1 MDIPSYDPTDQGN
14 EPGNGPLRVGG
25 QTTSLA
31 NASGENKDL
40 PSTRSKAA
48 KRQVLATTRAR
59 DLWAGQDAMHAK
71 TTAYLPKHPA
81 EDAADYGNR
90 LRRSVFH
97 NYYRR
102 AIEGMVGLVYR
113 VDPKLGEDVPSQI
126 VSMWEDIDLA
136 GTHGDVFCR
145 DISTDAMVVGHAAIL
160 VEFPATG
167 GTQTTADEMRDTR
180 PYFVPILKENILSW
194 RSSVDAG
201 ATVLDQVVLYEEH
214 VVPDGLFGEKEQK
227 RYRVLRRENGVVRF
241 DVLEITEDKRVVE
254 VPDESGEYRNQT
266 QIPLA
271 EVPTS
276 GRRGLFDS
284 APPLNDV
291 APLNVAYYQ
300 KYSDLTEA
308 EHKTVPFLFTAG
320 IPSTDENGDPINA
333 VAVGPNTWLNSSDS
347 SAKAEYVAHRGEAI
361 KDQKATLD
369 ELKGDIASLSLA
381 MLSPQKRQA
390 ETATAKRLDKA
401 QSDSAL
407 AVTARAWQDAFERAL
422 GFMANYLN
430 LDAGGSIEVNR
441 DFEGLVMEAEV
452 MRAYAELVKAGFP
465 ARLALDMLQRG
476 GRIAED
482 VDLDELEMEIMAN
495 EAARA
500 EQQAMEEAERL
511 AEIED
516 AA

>member
-1 MDIPSYDPTDQGN
+1 MDTPSYDPTNYGN
-14 EPGNGPLRVGG
+14 EPGTGPLRAGG
-25 QTTSLA
+25 QLSSLA
-31 NASGENKDL
+31 NATGEDKNL
-40 PSTRSKAA
+40 PSTLSKAA
-48 KRQVLATTRAR
+48 KRQVHAATRAR
-59 DLWAGQDAMHAK
+59 DLWEGQDAMHAK

-81 EDAADYGNR
+81 EESMDYANR

-97 NYYRR
+97 NFYRR

-113 VDPKLGEDVPSQI
+113 VDPKLGDDVPAQI
-126 VSMWEDIDLA
+126 VEMWEDIDLA
-136 GTHGDVFCR
+136 GTHGDVFSR
-145 DISTDAMVVGHAAIL
+145 DISTDAMAVGHAAIL

-167 GTQTTADEMRDTR
+167 GTQSTADEMASTR
-180 PYFVPILKENILSW
+180 PYFVPIMKENILSW
-194 RSSVDAG
+194 RSSIDAG
-201 ATVLDQVVLYEEH
+201 ATVLDQVVLYEAH
-214 VVPDGLFGEKEQK
+214 LVPDGNFGEKEQK
-227 RYRVLRRENGVVRF
+227 RYRVLRREGDVVRF
-241 DVLEITEDKRVVE
+241 DVLEITEDKKVIE
-254 VPDESGEYRNQT
+254 IEDESGEYRNQT

-271 EVPTS
+271 EIATS

-284 APPLNDV
+284 DPPLNDV
-291 APLNVAYYQ
+291 AHLNVAYYQ

-320 IPSTDENGDPINA
+320 IPSMDENGDPINA
-333 VAVGPNTWLNSSDS
+333 VAVGPNTWLNSTDP

-407 AVTARAWQDAFERAL
+407 AVTARAWQDGLERAL

-430 LDAGGSIEVNR
+430 LDAGGSIEINR

-452 MRAYAELVKAGFP
+452 MRAYAELVKVGFP
-465 ARLALDMLQRG
+465 SRLALDMLQKG

-482 VDLDELEMEIMAN
+482 ADLDQMEMEIMAN

-500 EQQAMEEAERL
+500 EQQALDEAERL
-511 AEIED
+511 AEMTD